1 MKDSKEFPCADDPE
15 HTTIVSVDTDESF
28 VSIELEFLD
37 GCTNMTL
44 LSIDDAKELRDFLN
58 QCFPE
63 QTK

>member
-1 MKDSKEFPCADDPE
+1 MKDSKEFPCTDDPE
-15 HTTIVSVDTDESF
+15 HSTIVSVNTDEGF

-58 QCFPE
+58 E
-63 QTK
+63 ALAE